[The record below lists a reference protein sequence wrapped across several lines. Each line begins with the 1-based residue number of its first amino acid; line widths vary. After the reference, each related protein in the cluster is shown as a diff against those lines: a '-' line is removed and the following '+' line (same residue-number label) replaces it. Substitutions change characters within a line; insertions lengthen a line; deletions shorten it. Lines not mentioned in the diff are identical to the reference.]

1 MSPDSADRRRLA
13 AAPAPEL
20 PPASPDRWCGLNVWA
35 VLGFGVWLLLMGYLR
50 SLESQMPTD
59 WLKLG
64 LPLLASNYRPIGDWK
79 DAQREVLRRG
89 LLVDGLNLLLYPVVF
104 WSLLMW
110 VTRCRRR
117 AGKCCARC
125 FHQAA
130 RLALLA
136 MPWDLLENLCLY
148 WMALPGT
155 EASWGWLRLLTV
167 VSLLKLACAFVAG
180 CWLLVGL
187 PLALRE
193 CLWPTQPPAAPENA
207 PAGGRATSP
216 GSLGEAGR
224 FPA

>member
-1 MSPDSADRRRLA
+1 VSYESADRR
-13 AAPAPEL
+13 
-20 PPASPDRWCGLNVWA
+20 PPAGSPVPEASAQPTGRWCGLNAWA
-35 VLGFGVWLLLMGYLR
+35 LPGFVVWLLLMGYLR

-64 LPLLASNYRPIGDWK
+64 LPLLAPHDRPIVDWK
-79 DAQREVLRRG
+79 DSEREVLRHG

-117 AGKCCARC
+117 SGKCCARC
-125 FHQAA
+125 FQQGA

-136 MPWDLLENLCLY
+136 MPFDLLENLCLY
-148 WMALPGT
+148 RMALPDAEVTGG
-155 EASWGWLRLLTV
+155 SLRLLTV

-193 CLWPTQPPAAPENA
+193 CVWPIPPTVPLEDS

-216 GSLGEAGR
+216 GSGGESGGV
-224 FPA
+224 PT